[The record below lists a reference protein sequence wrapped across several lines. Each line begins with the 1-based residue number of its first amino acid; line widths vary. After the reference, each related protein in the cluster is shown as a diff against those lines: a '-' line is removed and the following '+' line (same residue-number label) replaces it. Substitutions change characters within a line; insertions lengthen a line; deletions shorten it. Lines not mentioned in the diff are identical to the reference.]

1 MSTLPEGIETLDTD
15 VAVVGSGGA
24 GLMCLL
30 HLAKAAPQLD
40 ITVVS
45 KGAVGRSGCTR
56 MVQGGFNAVLDPQD
70 SLDLHFQDTLEGGKY
85 LNDQDMAWTLVN
97 HAPGAIQ
104 ELEEAGCL
112 FDRTEDGRIHQKA
125 FGGQAFDRTI
135 HKGDLT
141 GVEIMGR
148 LLERTYQSSPRNLGD
163 ARALDLLVDE
173 EGVAGLTVLDVAT
186 GQITVLRA
194 RVVVIATGGAATMYR
209 IAAPAK
215 EKTGDGVAMCY
226 RAGLELRDMEMLQFH
241 PTGILAGE
249 SSLTGA
255 VLEEGLRG
263 AGARLYNALGE
274 RYMQRY
280 DPQRMERSTR
290 DVVSRA
296 SYMEIM
302 AGRGTPGGGVM
313 IDISHLGAD
322 EVERLFPGMVARSR
336 HVGKDLAREPME
348 ISPTSH
354 FHMGGVITDEH
365 CQTSLPGLL
374 VAGEDSGGLHGA
386 NRLGGNGVAESIIFG
401 GRAGDTAAALARERE
416 LRGPEPEQ
424 VALSAKQAL
433 QPLRKEA
440 GPHPFDVTQELKET
454 MWEGCGLV
462 RDHDGML
469 KARSRL
475 AELYEMAHEVSVSG
489 PREVNY
495 AWHETLDLRNQLT
508 VARSMIESALIREES
523 RGSHYRSDFPEQDDR
538 NWLRYS
544 VAKTKP
550 DGSTDISLRPVE
562 FTRMRPTPTVPSA
575 EQLEGDELKR

>member
-1 MSTLPEGIETLDTD
+1 MRTRREEFETLDTD
-15 VAVVGSGGA
+15 VAIVGSGGA
-24 GLMCLL
+24 GLMCAL
-30 HLAKAAPQLD
+30 HLAKAAPELD
-40 ITVVS
+40 VTVVS

-56 MVQGGFNAVLDPQD
+56 MVQGGFNAVLNPKD
-70 SLDLHFQDTLEGGKY
+70 SLALHFKDTLEGGKY
-85 LNDQDMAWTLVN
+85 LNDQEMAWTLVN
-97 HAPGAIQ
+97 DAPRAIE
-104 ELEEAGCL
+104 ELEEAGCS
-112 FDRTEDGRIHQKA
+112 FDRAEDGSIHQKA

-148 LLERTYQSSPRNLGD
+148 LLESTYRTSPRELGD
-163 ARALDLLVDE
+163 ARALDLLVDDD
-173 EGVAGLTVLDVAT
+173 GVAGLTVLDIAT
-186 GQITVLRA
+186 GEVVVVRA
-194 RVVVIATGGAATMYR
+194 RVVVVATGGAATMYR

-241 PTGILAGE
+241 PTGILAGD

-263 AGARLYNALGE
+263 AGAHLYNACGE
-274 RYMQRY
+274 RYMERY
-280 DPQRMERSTR
+280 DPERMERSTR

-302 AGRGTPGGGVM
+302 AGRGTPAGGVM
-313 IDISHLGAD
+313 IDISHVGAKK
-322 EVERLFPGMVARSR
+322 VERLFPGMVARSR

-416 LRGPEPEQ
+416 LRDPAPAQISSSAEKAMEPLKRESGP
-424 VALSAKQAL
+424 A
-433 QPLRKEA
+433 
-440 GPHPFDVTQELKET
+440 PFDVTRELKEV

-462 RDHDGML
+462 RDRESL
-469 KARSRL
+469 QNASKRISELSEKAD
-475 AELYEMAHEVSVSG
+475 EISVPG
-489 PREVNY
+489 PRVMNY
-495 AWHETLDLRNQLT
+495 AWQETLDLHNQLA
-508 VARSMIESALIREES
+508 VARTMIDSASMREES
-523 RGSHYRSDFPEQDDR
+523 RGSHYRSDFPDQADNR
-538 NWLRYS
+538 WLRYI
-544 VAKTKP
+544 VAKMKP
-550 DGSTDISLRPVE
+550 DGSPDLTLRPVE
-562 FTRMRPTPTVPSA
+562 LTRMRPKVANPPA
-575 EQLEGDELKR
+575 EQLETEELKK